1 MMRTGDR
8 WVSGVLRHRN
18 TDEYPMIHS
27 RIEKKCNT
35 ESSWL
40 LSSGRK
46 WNKLERFHRPWPY
59 RMAASFQ
66 WDKSSIWH
74 GQFLV
79 IICIESSASVLLV
92 FLISVLFI
100 WWLFGW
106 KNVERGPGQLA
117 NQREE
122 QTVNNYHLG
131 VTSLRHCHAEDEN
144 HQLIRQVGVMWSMQ
158 QPSTWNWSAH
168 AVLRKPLSEWKQL
181 SLLRKNEPSMLDVN
195 LDLLYKSLC

>member
-1 MMRTGDR
+1 MRTGDR

-106 KNVERGPGQLA
+106 KNVERGL
-117 NQREE
+117 
-122 QTVNNYHLG
+122 VNWPTNEKSKLSTIIIWASPVYDIVTQKTRITSWSVKLG
-131 VTSLRHCHAEDEN
+131 SCDQCSSHRLETDRPMPCYVSRWVSEN
-144 HQLIRQVGVMWSMQ
+144 NSRFCGRMNHRCL
-158 QPSTWNWSAH
+158 
-168 AVLRKPLSEWKQL
+168 
-181 SLLRKNEPSMLDVN
+181 MLT
-195 LDLLYKSLC
+195 